1 MASAC
6 ACSTIAAPPSSLRT
20 SPSGSRAASCPSRK
34 VPGSRPMPRA
44 RTRAAAPTCSPK
56 IAQRRRARPR
66 TTPVSSR
73 SPPLDGP
80 VRVHAPMSDD
90 AVIEARVAQAL
101 EGLGAPWELMR
112 IDPEFADTTAF
123 REKYCAC
130 LVLATTRLDVNH
142 VVRRLLDVPRVSF
155 ATAEETRDLTGMMI
169 GGVTLLALPPD
180 MPLYVDDRV
189 MALDYVI
196 LGGGSRSSKIKIAP
210 DALRKL
216 PGFTVVPG
224 LAQAMA

>member
-1 MASAC
+1 
-6 ACSTIAAPPSSLRT
+6 
-20 SPSGSRAASCPSRK
+20 
-34 VPGSRPMPRA
+34 
-44 RTRAAAPTCSPK
+44 
-56 IAQRRRARPR
+56 
-66 TTPVSSR
+66 
-73 SPPLDGP
+73 
-80 VRVHAPMSDD
+80 MSDD

-123 REKYCAC
+123 CEKYGVALDHSGNTIIVASKKEPKKYCAC

-142 VVRRLLDVPRVSF
+142 VVRRLLEVPRVSF

-224 LAQAMA
+224 LAQAIA